1 MFSNIQHAVLGVT
14 EDVISS
20 QGGRLL
26 RGVPVYNDM
35 ASSTAI
41 RSSESMNVATCSGVV
56 LLVNEASPMN
66 GISISFSLEVDLQ
79 RQGCLPHV
87 IYLG

>member
-1 MFSNIQHAVLGVT
+1 
-14 EDVISS
+14 
-20 QGGRLL
+20 
-26 RGVPVYNDM
+26 
-35 ASSTAI
+35 
-41 RSSESMNVATCSGVV
+41 
-56 LLVNEASPMN
+56 VNEASPMN